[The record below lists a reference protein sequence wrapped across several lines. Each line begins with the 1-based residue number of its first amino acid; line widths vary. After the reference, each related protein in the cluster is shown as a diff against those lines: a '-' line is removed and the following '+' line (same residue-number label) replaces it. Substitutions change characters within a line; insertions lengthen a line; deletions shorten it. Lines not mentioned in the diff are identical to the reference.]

1 MSTRK
6 QRHDLLVRA
15 KTLLARNAS
24 EAGPLGLARFVC
36 TAVRDASDCDDAD
49 GSRYD
54 LRVLIRERMGGIST
68 LEEWLEYHHGILGY
82 PFSNHDEYLDKMQAT
97 RHAWIDS
104 LIEEFK

>member
-68 LEEWLEYHHGILGY
+68 LEEWLEYHHCIFAY
-82 PFSNHDEYLDKMQAT
+82 HHSYTEYANKMQVT

-104 LIEEFK
+104 LIKEFS